1 MDTIYTKLTKP
12 LRTHT
17 LCHSFFDFSHRFYP
31 VIVNSCCSL
40 FHDKFLNSWQKCENA
55 SAQSHTHSRENEW
68 GRTTKNSSQ
77 LFVCRILM
85 YLVKGLPYDEFLFV
99 SNVQCKKRD
108 VTMSTQTLASNNNG
122 KEKTRRRGRRRKQ
135 TDKQENIVFH

>member
-1 MDTIYTKLTKP
+1 MRALNH
-12 LRTHT
+12 THT
-17 LCHSFFDFSHRFYP
+17 AGKM
-31 VIVNSCCSL
+31 N
-40 FHDKFLNSWQKCENA
+40 
-55 SAQSHTHSRENEW
+55 
-68 GRTTKNSSQ
+68 GGTTKNSSQ